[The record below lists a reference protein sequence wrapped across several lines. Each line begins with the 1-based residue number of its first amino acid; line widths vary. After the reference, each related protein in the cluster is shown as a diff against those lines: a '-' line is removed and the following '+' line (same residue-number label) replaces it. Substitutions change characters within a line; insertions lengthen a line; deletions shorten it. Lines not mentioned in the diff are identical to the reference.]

1 MSIDVSVVVPVYNPG
16 KYIETCID
24 GYLSQTMPA
33 DRREIIFVDDGSTDE
48 TPERLDRLAA
58 EHPDV
63 RVIHQPNS
71 GWPGKPRN
79 VGIEAARGDYV
90 FFHDHDDYLSPKAL
104 ERMVAMARRTGADLL
119 IPKMV
124 GHNRRAPHTL
134 FRNNIDRAVIGRDRL
149 MTSLTPHKLLRRQ
162 FLNDAQLRFPEGRR
176 RLEDHVFVVE
186 AFLAADVISVLSDYP
201 CYHRV
206 RRDDEG
212 NAAFEKWDAKYYY
225 KYVEEVIDVIET
237 HTEPGDLRDTLL
249 KRPYSGEMLSRL
261 SGKRINRWTDESRQA
276 IFDEVRRIAI
286 ERFPAD
292 FHTRLPIVPRAHAQA
307 IVTNRMD
314 QLLEVTA
321 STAEPIARAELREL
335 SWSGTGW
342 VAEVGAEILHADGS
356 PIRLIPVDGG
366 WRVDP
371 RLIPPGLDAGPY
383 STNQARG
390 GSVDVTLRNRMNDVE
405 WYVDAAVE
413 SSFVEID
420 GDPDG
425 ASRIVFQG
433 TITIDP
439 TTAGGGR
446 PLGVGGWDVA
456 LRLEAFGIGRGA
468 MPKAAAGAEPVLSP
482 RALVLPARRIAT
494 PRLLAKGNKHL
505 IVNVVAIEAPW
516 REKLRTALRT
526 PRDVVV
532 TPAGDLVATIN
543 VAIPKLGQPTDYRVV
558 LIGGGEAAQQRPAE
572 LEPTAIGAMLASR
585 ITGGKAEAPRSAAD
599 RAAGG
604 LQRLERV
611 SKRGV
616 RGVARRLGVR
626 GKPKKR

>member
-63 RVIHQPNS
+63 QVIHQPNS

-79 VGIEAARGDYV
+79 VGIETARGDYV

-104 ERMVAMARRTGADLL
+104 ERMVAMARRTRADLL

-124 GHNRRAPHTL
+124 GHKRRAPHTL
-134 FRNNIDRAVIGRDRL
+134 FRNNIDRAVLGQDRL
-149 MTSLTPHKLLRRQ
+149 MTSLTPHKMLRRQ
-162 FLNDAQLRFPEGRR
+162 FLNDARLRFPEGKR

-225 KYVEEVIDVIET
+225 QYVEEVIDVIEA
-237 HTEPGDLRDTLL
+237 HTEPGELRDTLL
-249 KRPYSGEMLSRL
+249 KRPYAGEMLSRL
-261 SGKRINRWTDESRQA
+261 AGKRINRWTDESRQA
-276 IFDEVRRIAI
+276 IFDEVRRIAL

-292 FHTRLPIVPRAHAQA
+292 FHTRLAIVPRAHAQA
-307 IVTNRMD
+307 IVTDRMD
-314 QLLEVTA
+314 QLIAVAA
-321 STAEPIARAELREL
+321 SSAAPIARAELRDL

-342 VAEVGAEILHADGS
+342 VAEVSAEILHADGS
-356 PIRLIPVDGG
+356 PIRLIAVDGG

-371 RLIPPGLDAGPY
+371 RLIPPDLDAGPY
-383 STNQARG
+383 STHQVRG
-390 GSVDVTLRNRMNDVE
+390 GSVDVTVRNRMNDVE
-405 WYVDAAVE
+405 WYVEAAVE
-413 SSFVEID
+413 SSFVKIE

-433 TITIDP
+433 TVPIDP

-456 LRLEAFGIGRGA
+456 LRLEAFGVSRAA
-468 MPKAAAGAEPVLSP
+468 MPKAAAGARPVLSP
-482 RALVLPARRIAT
+482 RALVLPVRRIAT
-494 PRLLAKGNKHL
+494 TRLLAKGNKHL
-505 IVNVVAIEAPW
+505 IVNVVPMEASW
-516 REKLRTALRT
+516 RGKLTVALRT
-526 PRDVVV
+526 PRDVIV
-532 TPAGDLVATIN
+532 TSAGDLVVTIK
-543 VAIPKLGQPTDYRVV
+543 AEIPKLGQPTDYRVV
-558 LIGGGEAAQQRPAE
+558 LIAGGAVARQRSAE
-572 LEPTAIGAMLASR
+572 LAPPVIGAMLASR
-585 ITGGKAEAPRSAAD
+585 TAGGKAAAPPSALD
-599 RAAGG
+599 RAGGG

-616 RGVARRLGVR
+616 RRLARRLGLQR
-626 GKPKKR
+626 KPKKR